1 MLTMVAAGGAFAL
14 LSYRNSARDAR
25 NNQPGNLYVRTER
38 SGEYWRS
45 NLRGAESEC

>member
-1 MLTMVAAGGAFAL
+1 MPFLGGRSGIMLTMVAAGGAFAL

-38 SGEYWRS
+38 SG
-45 NLRGAESEC
+45 GGV